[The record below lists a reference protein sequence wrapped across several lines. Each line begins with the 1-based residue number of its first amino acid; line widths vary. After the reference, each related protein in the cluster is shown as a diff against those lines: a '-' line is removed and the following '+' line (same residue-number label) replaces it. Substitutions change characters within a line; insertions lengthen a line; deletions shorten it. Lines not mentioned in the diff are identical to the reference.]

1 MGGSQF
7 NAPSQ
12 GRRRR
17 RRRRRRQVD
26 TIMEVAL
33 LLLLLL
39 LLVPHTIPPAP
50 SALVAS
56 ATAIAI
62 CRVGPDVL
70 HTARLLLLAPAV
82 VALLLLRTIM
92 YESPLQASPGNN

>member
-1 MGGSQF
+1 VGGSQF

-26 TIMEVAL
+26 TIMEVA
-33 LLLLLL
+33 LLLLL